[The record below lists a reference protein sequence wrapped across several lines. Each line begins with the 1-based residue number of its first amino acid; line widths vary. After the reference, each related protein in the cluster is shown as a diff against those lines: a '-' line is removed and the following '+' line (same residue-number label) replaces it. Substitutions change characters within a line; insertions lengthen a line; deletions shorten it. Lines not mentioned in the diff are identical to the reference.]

1 MSSVKHDGQ
10 DPDVVRPQPG
20 CTTDPD
26 TLAKEAAAATEVEHN
41 TGLLRS
47 LKLYRK
53 ACLWSVF
60 ISTCIIM
67 EGFDDYLLN
76 NLYAYVY
83 ITPVSQTG
91 EGWDTT
97 Y

>member
-1 MSSVKHDGQ
+1 MSPIKYDGQ
-10 DPDVVRPQPG
+10 DPDVVCPQPG
-20 CTTDPD
+20 RTTNPD

-76 NLYAYVY
+76 NLYAYVSN
-83 ITPVSQTG
+83 IPVS
-91 EGWDTT
+91 
-97 Y
+97 